1 MHTDSENPM
10 KCNIIIG
17 VNEAMGLSTLDMPRV
32 INVFQDPK
40 EGIIYFYIYGDCIIE
55 FDDME
60 TEDLLK
66 IFNELKEKNN
76 INVKIID

>member
-10 KCNIIIG
+10 KCDIIIG
-17 VNEAMGLSTLDMPRV
+17 ENETMGLSTLQMPRV

-55 FDDME
+55 FDDIE

>member
-17 VNEAMGLSTLDMPRV
+17 ENEAMGLSTLDMPRV

>member
-10 KCNIIIG
+10 KCDIIIG
-17 VNEAMGLSTLDMPRV
+17 ENEVMGLSTLQMPRV

>member
-1 MHTDSENPM
+1 MHTDSENSM
-10 KCNIIIG
+10 KCDVIIG
-17 VNEAMGLSTLDMPRV
+17 ENDVMGLSTLQMPRV

>member
-10 KCNIIIG
+10 KCDVIIG
-17 VNEAMGLSTLDMPRV
+17 ENDVMGLSTLQMPRV

>member
-17 VNEAMGLSTLDMPRV
+17 ENEAMGLSTLEMPRV